1 VPAPE
6 LSNHPGVADSVEIRA
21 LRKAVELAG
30 GRKALAARLGLKV
43 RELERWF
50 SGKAAVPRETL
61 LRIVDVL
68 LDELASPAEG
78 DDGDPPAPRFSAPSA
93 RRDCD

>member
-1 VPAPE
+1 
-6 LSNHPGVADSVEIRA
+6 VADSVEIRA
-21 LRKAVELAG
+21 LRKAIELAG
-30 GRKALAARLGLKV
+30 GRKALATRLQLKA
-43 RELERWF
+43 RELESWL
-50 SGKAAVPRETL
+50 SGKAEIPRETL

-68 LDELASPAEG
+68 LDELAPAAEG